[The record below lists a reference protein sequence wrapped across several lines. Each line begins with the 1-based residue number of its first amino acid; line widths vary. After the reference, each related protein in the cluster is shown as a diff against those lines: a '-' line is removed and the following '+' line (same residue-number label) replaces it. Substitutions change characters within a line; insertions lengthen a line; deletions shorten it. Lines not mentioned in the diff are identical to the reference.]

1 MRIADN
7 GGHGT
12 TRPMPPPMNRDRA
25 KPPSARP
32 PGVVRIIGGE
42 WRGTRLP
49 VADRNG
55 LRPTADRV
63 RETLFNWLQPMLPG
77 ARVLDLFA
85 GTGALGL
92 EAVSRGAA
100 QAILVERDPAQAQCL
115 REAVQRLHAE
125 AQVRVVQ
132 DDALRWLAGQ
142 APAGGGGCRI
152 AFVDPP
158 FAADLW
164 AGTLQALPAH
174 MAVDGWIDL
183 ESPVDQAPSPP
194 SGWRLHRELRTA
206 QARAA
211 LYRVA
216 EAPAA
221 AGDTPGAE
229 CADTLAAANPAP

>member
-1 MRIADN
+1 
-7 GGHGT
+7 
-12 TRPMPPPMNRDRA
+12 MNR
-25 KPPSARP
+25 RP
-32 PGVVRIIGGE
+32 PRHPSHAPAAPARAAGSVRIIGGR
-42 WRGTRLP
+42 WRGTRLAVP
-49 VADRNG
+49 DLAG
-55 LRPTADRV
+55 LRPTSDRV
-63 RETLFNWLQPMLPG
+63 RETLFNWLQPVLPG
-77 ARVLDLFA
+77 ATVLDLFA
-85 GTGALGL
+85 GSGALGL

-100 QAILVERDPAQAQCL
+100 QAILVERDPAQAQSL

-164 AGTLQALPAH
+164 AGTLQALPPH
-174 MAVDGWIDL
+174 MAVDGWIYL